1 MRGERKSQKPKL
13 SEHYKQKKSQFQ
25 ICASFLAHAAVYYA
39 PPAEPR
45 QGEKQKKAQ
54 IPKDLRFETDFLQ
67 RSELFAFR
75 DGACGAIVDASQA
88 FDADIGIDHG
98 DTVIV
103 DFDRFGG
110 ATRFA
115 RTATDANFSINNRN
129 CHFSSPKT
137 AMGKSGF
144 EFRPRRRRICML
156 RTANGRAAKKSA
168 ARSAL
173 LAHFGGV
180 KKLILAVSRQP
191 IVSGC

>member
-1 MRGERKSQKPKL
+1 MRRLPNRGRAKNK
-13 SEHYKQKKSQFQ
+13 
-25 ICASFLAHAAVYYA
+25 
-39 PPAEPR
+39 
-45 QGEKQKKAQ
+45 KKAQ

-98 DTVIV
+98 DAVIV

-129 CHFSSPKT
+129 CHFSSPN
-137 AMGKSGF
+137 S
-144 EFRPRRRRICML
+144 
-156 RTANGRAAKKSA
+156 NG
-168 ARSAL
+168 
-173 LAHFGGV
+173 
-180 KKLILAVSRQP
+180 
-191 IVSGC
+191 